1 MLTINQKKELFG
13 KLENV
18 LNTYN
23 DGEFTQCTI
32 SIDLNDTA
40 ALAGEKAILVETQY
54 ELSYTFRGG
63 DC

>member
-1 MLTINQKKELFG
+1 MLTIDQKKELFS

-23 DGEFTQCTI
+23 DGDFMQCTI
-32 SIDLNDTA
+32 SIDLNDA
-40 ALAGEKAILVETQY
+40 ADLACGKVILVETQY